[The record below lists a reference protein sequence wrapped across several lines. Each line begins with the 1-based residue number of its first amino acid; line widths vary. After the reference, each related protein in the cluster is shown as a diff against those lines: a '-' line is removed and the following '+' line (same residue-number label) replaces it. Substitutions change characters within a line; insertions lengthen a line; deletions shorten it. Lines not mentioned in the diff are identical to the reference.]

1 MAVIVRHTESGSRY
15 VFLGG
20 GYGAWSSS
28 RPSVWFGSARPD
40 ERSGDMR
47 VALVCDENGHVAW
60 VESECLVVESV
71 DGHHPSTILGE

>member
-15 VFLGG
+15 VLLGG

-28 RPSVWFGSARPD
+28 RPSLMFGGALPED
-40 ERSGDMR
+40 RSGDVR

-60 VESECLVVESV
+60 VESECLVVENV
-71 DGHHPSTILGE
+71 DGRHPSAILGE